1 MTNTINAA
9 VNPALAN
16 DLLNKALNESPAQDN
31 SPEIVLPS
39 DVTVDLPGGF
49 ITATGEV
56 VSSAEVRELNG
67 KDEEAIAR
75 ATTLGK
81 ALVTILQR
89 GTVKIGNEPATDQV
103 LDQLLIG
110 DRDQLL
116 LGILKATFGPKV
128 EILSYCPGC
137 NDNKT
142 VQIDVNADIKV
153 KILTDPVNDRIF
165 TVTGKNKEFTVK
177 LPNGVVQKKMIEN
190 MDKTSAEL
198 STLILEGCVIKIGDS
213 PVYSALQVQTLSVV
227 DRRKIVDEINTR
239 APGPQ
244 FTDVTVQCPDCE
256 GEVLVPINLG
266 TLFQF

>member
-9 VNPALAN
+9 ANPALAN
-16 DLLNKALNESPAQDN
+16 DLLNKALNEKPVQETA
-31 SPEIVLPS
+31 PEIALPS
-39 DVTVDLPGGF
+39 DVTVNLPGGY

-56 VSSAEVRELNG
+56 FSTAEVKELNG
-67 KDEEAIAR
+67 KDEEAISR

-81 ALVTILQR
+81 ALITILQR
-89 GTVKIGNEPATDQV
+89 GTVKIGNEHATEQI

-116 LGILKATFGPKV
+116 LGILKATFGPDV
-128 EILSYCPGC
+128 EILSYCTGC
-137 NDNKT
+137 NENKT
-142 VQIDVNADIKV
+142 VNINIQKDIKTKV
-153 KILTDPVNDRIF
+153 LTDPINDRIF

-177 LPNGVVQKKMIEN
+177 LPNGVIQKKMIEN

-198 STLILEGCVIKIGDS
+198 STLILEGSVIKIGDS
-213 PVYSALQVQTLSVV
+213 PVFSANQVQALSVT
-227 DRRKIVDEINTR
+227 DRRKIIDEINGR

-244 FTDVTVQCPDCE
+244 FTDVTVECPDCE

>member
-9 VNPALAN
+9 ANPALAN
-16 DLLNKALNESPAQDN
+16 DLLNKALNETPQEVN
-31 SPEIVLPS
+31 TEISLPS
-39 DVTVDLPGGF
+39 DVTVDLPGGY

-56 VSSAEVRELNG
+56 FRIAEVRELNG
-67 KDEEAIAR
+67 KDEEAISR

-81 ALVTILQR
+81 ALLTILQR
-89 GTVKIGNEPATDQV
+89 GTVKIGNEPATENI

-110 DRDQLL
+110 DRDQIL
-116 LGILKATFGPKV
+116 LGILKCTFGSEV

-137 NDNKT
+137 NENKT
-142 VQIDVNADIKV
+142 VSLDVNADIKTKV
-153 KILTDPVNDRIF
+153 LTDPVNDRIF
-165 TVTGKNKEFTVK
+165 TVKGKNKEFTVK

-190 MDKTSAEL
+190 MDKTTAEL
-198 STLILEGCVIKIGDS
+198 STLILEGSVVKIGES
-213 PVYSALQVQTLSVV
+213 PVYSALQVQSLSVS
-227 DRRKIVDEINTR
+227 DRRKIVDEINDR

-244 FTDVTVQCPDCE
+244 FTDVTVKCPDCE